1 MAITYRID
9 SDERIVY
16 LTTEGDSNYT
26 EWKTTMLSILS
37 DPAFQSGIGFLS
49 DRRSQTSQPESEF
62 ARSAAQFMMQHRDEL
77 EGCLWAAVSND
88 AVLFGMQRMFT
99 VLAEATGIKAMAFM
113 DYEEARAW
121 LLSPR

>member
-1 MAITYRID
+1 MAIKYRID

-16 LTTEGDSNYT
+16 LTTEGASNYA
-26 EWKTTMLSILS
+26 EWKATMLSILS
-37 DPAFQSGIGFLS
+37 DPSFQSGIGFLS
-49 DRRSQTSQPESEF
+49 DRRSQTNEPDSEF
-62 ARSAAQFMMQHRDEL
+62 ARSAAQFLMQHKDDL

-88 AVLFGMQRMFT
+88 AALFGMQRMFA
-99 VLAEATGIKAMAFM
+99 VLAEATGVKAMAFM